1 MAEEANITK
10 SLQKLEE
17 IADWFDQQD
26 EVDVEE
32 GLTKVKEAAKLIK
45 ESKARLANIENEFN
59 AIEKEI
65 SDGSEETQEEPVRRT
80 VVEKEVSHSER
91 VTVQDV
97 GDEPINLD
105 DIPF

>member
-1 MAEEANITK
+1 MAGEANITE

-32 GLTKVKEAAKLIK
+32 GLNKVKEAAKLIN

-65 SDGSEETQEEPVRRT
+65 SDGSEDEQEEPVRQN
-80 VVEKEVSHSER
+80 EVSRSER
-91 VTVQDV
+91 VTEQDD
-97 GDEPINLD
+97 GDEPISLD
-105 DIPF
+105 NIPF